1 MNAHRRGLGW
11 PAAIVVAATAPVI
24 PAMAQE
30 GGVAL
35 SDCGALVGVYV
46 TRNYNKHPGPKR
58 VVSRSLLTFAADG
71 AVAFD
76 DSAEG
81 GGPGYAPF
89 SGGQGAW
96 TCVSAEDGTLHF
108 KAVILDFTLASIHW
122 PEPRI
127 GRVDID
133 GVYDISAA
141 AMTGTATLSFAPF
154 DADPLDTGSLQD
166 SATGP
171 FDAMRITAD

>member
-11 PAAIVVAATAPVI
+11 PAAIIVAATAPAI

-76 DSAEG
+76 D
-81 GGPGYAPF
+81 
-89 SGGQGAW
+89 
-96 TCVSAEDGTLHF
+96 
-108 KAVILDFTLASIHW
+108 
-122 PEPRI
+122 
-127 GRVDID
+127 
-133 GVYDISAA
+133 
-141 AMTGTATLSFAPF
+141 
-154 DADPLDTGSLQD
+154 
-166 SATGP
+166 
-171 FDAMRITAD
+171 